1 MGKLVQ
7 GSPLDRPPGY
17 PAPSPGRV
25 LNLKDGVGPSYKVV
39 KLKSLNGE
47 RKRGLVVTKTRRES
61 GHKKARDDSIPCT
74 GSKAAQASP
83 WRQKVALL
91 RRLGSPGSLLATVVL
106 LSMVLD
112 SAWLLTQ
119 EQQDLPTVKPNASLN
134 VKFDPQTTKLT
145 WDCKENSSS
154 GECVLIHK
162 EKGVIK
168 KKVEDN
174 ECQCTFQD
182 CSLHGGVTLTV
193 EVHINQRRLSET
205 LVYTNPGNFKWTI
218 QYCQLYPPRWGGH
231 SCPKL
236 LLCYLRCGF
245 HELQLGQGPSGSRRR
260 PVLFV
265 HPIAGSDRKRIE
277 RECPCYLKDSGTHV
291 GCHLRDLSGLTSYNY
306 FLVNGTSQETG
317 IQFFD
322 SVLLLKEIE
331 QYNPPDNI
339 TVHCNESHCLIKWE
353 KPRTRKP
360 LPNREFQYQL
370 DIQRRRDTSSS
381 RSQLVTGLTLLSP
394 KIVVFGDSG
403 NRYNFPKP
411 GSKAKHTVKI
421 RTADARK
428 AHWGAWSQPVEFGS
442 EEAESGLVHIYVLV
456 VLGTLVC
463 GLTLCCLFKRFRM

>member
-1 MGKLVQ
+1 METRGLACPSSSSWQAWQ
-7 GSPLDRPPGY
+7 GEGIEEQKTGTQLTASGRAVHRPSLSDEEERRRG
-17 PAPSPGRV
+17 AQTWKPGR
-25 LNLKDGVGPSYKVV
+25 
-39 KLKSLNGE
+39 
-47 RKRGLVVTKTRRES
+47 R
-61 GHKKARDDSIPCT
+61 AM
-74 GSKAAQASP
+74 GSA
-83 WRQKVALL
+83 ALL

-205 LVYTNPGNFKWTI
+205 LVYTNPGGEGTAAQNFSCVIYDADFMNCSWAKGRAAPDDV
-218 QYCQLYPPRWGGH
+218 QYFLYIR
-231 SCPKL
+231 S
-236 LLCYLRCGF
+236 
-245 HELQLGQGPSGSRRR
+245 Q
-260 PVLFV
+260 
-265 HPIAGSDRKRIE
+265 SDRKRIE

-442 EEAESGLVHIYVLV
+442 EEAESGLVHTYVLV

-463 GLTLCCLFKRFRM
+463 GLTLGCLFKRFRM